1 MSDRAYGAG
10 ILIGSIAGIIIYFWL
25 VFLSPWQTLTIQ
37 ASAFIAV
44 AAVLCII
51 AWIGYTLAT
60 TPPPKPLSSY
70 AELQDEDVTETS
82 EEAEED

>member
-1 MSDRAYGAG
+1 M
-10 ILIGSIAGIIIYFWL
+10 IGSIAGAIIYFWL
-25 VFLSPWQTLTIQ
+25 AFLSPWQTLTIQ

-60 TPPPKPLSSY
+60 TPPPEPLSSY
-70 AELQDEDVTETS
+70 AELLDEDVTETS
-82 EEAEED
+82 EEAEEA